1 MSKTTLP
8 KNKIYKSLTE
18 KLNIKIISNDDELL
32 EIKDK
37 HPTEEEICYKILV
50 IGTKLVGKTSFCER
64 IARNTFDLELKPS
77 NETSCYIRTLTLFD
91 EDIKL
96 FLFDIKENSLDV
108 DEEKEI
114 YKDIDGIIALYDITQ
129 FDSYAQT
136 EKILNSTKK
145 KCNWNN
151 KIPIFMLGNKNDL
164 KFLRAVDFA
173 QNNEMAKMKGYEIKE
188 INCCKDD
195 ENAHNII
202 KNLVAR
208 IYFNNLKED
217 DKKKWRNEAKKFN
230 VNKK

>member
-1 MSKTTLP
+1 MSTQP

-18 KLNIKIISNDDELL
+18 KLNIKIISNEEELS
-32 EIKDK
+32 EIKNNY
-37 HPTEEEICYKILV
+37 PTEEDTCYKILV

-64 IARNTFDLELKPS
+64 ISRNIFDLELKPS
-77 NETSCYIRTLTLFD
+77 NETSCYLRTLTLFD

-96 FLFDIKENSLDV
+96 FLLDIKENSLDI

-129 FDSYAQT
+129 FDSYIQT

-145 KCNWNN
+145 KCNWDN
-151 KIPIFMLGNKNDL
+151 KKPIPIYMLGNKNDL
-164 KFLRAVDFA
+164 KFLRALDYA
-173 QNNEMAKMKGYEIKE
+173 ENNEKARMKGYEIKE

-195 ENAHNII
+195 DNVYNII

-217 DKKKWRNEAKKFN
+217 DKKKLRDEAKKYM
-230 VNKK
+230 K

>member
-1 MSKTTLP
+1 MSTLP

-18 KLNIKIISNDDELL
+18 KLNIKIISNEEELS
-32 EIKDK
+32 EIKNN

-64 IARNTFDLELKPS
+64 ISRNAFDLELKPS

-108 DEEKEI
+108 DEENEI
-114 YKDIDGIIALYDITQ
+114 YKGIDGIIALYDITQ
-129 FDSYAQT
+129 FDSYVQT
-136 EKILNSTKK
+136 EKILNSIKK
-145 KCNWNN
+145 KCNWN
-151 KIPIFMLGNKNDL
+151 KQIPIFMLGNKNDL
-164 KFLRAVDFA
+164 KFLRAIDYA
-173 QNNEMAKMKGYEIKE
+173 EKNEKAKMKGYEIKE

-195 ENAHNII
+195 DNAHNII

-230 VNKK
+230 ININKK

>member
-1 MSKTTLP
+1 MSTLP

-18 KLNIKIISNDDELL
+18 KLNIKMISNEDELS

-50 IGTKLVGKTSFCER
+50 IGAKSVGKTSFCER
-64 IARNTFDLELKPS
+64 ISRNTFDLELKPS

-96 FLFDIKENSLDV
+96 FLFDIKETSLDV

-136 EKILNSTKK
+136 EKILNTIKK
-145 KCNWNN
+145 KCNWNQ
-151 KIPIFMLGNKNDL
+151 KIPVFMLGNKNDL
-164 KFLRAVDFA
+164 KFLRAIDYA
-173 QNNEMAKMKGYEIKE
+173 ENNEMAKMKGYEIKE
-188 INCCKDD
+188 MNCCKDD
-195 ENAHNII
+195 DNVHNII

-230 VNKK
+230 INKK

>member
-1 MSKTTLP
+1 MSTLP

-173 QNNEMAKMKGYEIKE
+173 QNNEMGKMKGYEIKE

>member
-1 MSKTTLP
+1 MSTLP

-18 KLNIKIISNDDELL
+18 KLNIKLILNDDELI
-32 EIKDK
+32 EIKER

-50 IGTKLVGKTSFCER
+50 IGTKSVGKTSFCER
-64 IARNTFDLELKPS
+64 ISRNTFDLELKPS

-114 YKDIDGIIALYDITQ
+114 YKDIDGFIALYDITQ

-136 EKILNSTKK
+136 EKILNTIKK
-145 KCNWNN
+145 KCNWN
-151 KIPIFMLGNKNDL
+151 KTIPVFMLGNKNDL
-164 KFLRAVDFA
+164 KFLRAIDYA
-173 QNNEMAKMKGYEIKE
+173 ENNEMAKMKGYEIKE

-195 ENAHNII
+195 DNAHNII

-217 DKKKWRNEAKKFN
+217 DKKKLRNEAKKYGS
-230 VNKK
+230 NKK

>member
-1 MSKTTLP
+1 MSTLP

-18 KLNIKIISNDDELL
+18 KLNIKIISNDEELS
-32 EIKDK
+32 EIKNNY
-37 HPTEEEICYKILV
+37 PTEEDTCYKILV

-64 IARNTFDLELKPS
+64 ISRNTFDLEIKPS

-114 YKDIDGIIALYDITQ
+114 DKDIDGVVALYDITQ

-136 EKILNSTKK
+136 EKILNSIKK
-145 KCNWNN
+145 KCNWNK

-164 KFLRAVDFA
+164 KFLRAIDYA
-173 QNNEMAKMKGYEIKE
+173 ENNEKARMKGYEIKE

-195 ENAHNII
+195 DNAHNII

-217 DKKKWRNEAKKFN
+217 DKKKWRSEAKKFN
-230 VNKK
+230 FIKK